1 MAQSS
6 KSKGPKGR
14 NDRQKG
20 SRNPR
25 QAEANAAQRA
35 RNAQVAEQI
44 TNELQSIIAESGLYL
59 ESVKIGRGG
68 TRTVVKVVVDLPEGP
83 GGVDSDSLTD
93 VSRAIS
99 KRLDDVDLVEG
110 AYTLEVSTPGA
121 ERKLTEARHYSRAI
135 GRLVALR
142 LSSGEAV
149 TARIESL
156 DGDIV
161 NARVPEGSRR
171 IKLADIASARVQVEL
186 VKEEDNAASE
196 NEG

>member
-1 MAQSS
+1 MAKSS
-6 KSKGPKGR
+6 QRRGPKGR
-14 NDRQKG
+14 NDQQKG

-25 QAEANAAQRA
+25 QAEANAAQRTK
-35 RNAQVAEQI
+35 NAKVAEQI
-44 TNELQSIIAESGLYL
+44 TSELESIVTGSGLYL
-59 ESVKIGRGG
+59 ESVKVGRGG

-83 GGVDSDSLTD
+83 GGVDSDSLTK

-142 LSSGEAV
+142 LNSGEAV

-156 DGDIV
+156 DGNVV
-161 NARVPEGSRR
+161 NARMPEGPRR

-186 VKEEDNAASE
+186 VKEEDDAASE

>member
-25 QAEANAAQRA
+25 QDEANAAQRA
-35 RNAQVAEQI
+35 RNAKVAEQI

-121 ERKLTEARHYSRAI
+121 ERKLTETRHYSRAI

-142 LSSGEAV
+142 LAGGEAV

-161 NARVPEGSRR
+161 NVRVPEGPRR
-171 IKLADIASARVQVEL
+171 IKLTDIVSARVQVEL
-186 VKEEDNAASE
+186 VKEEDDAASE
-196 NEG
+196 NKG

>member
-35 RNAQVAEQI
+35 RNAKVAEQI

-186 VKEEDNAASE
+186 VKEEDDAASE
-196 NEG
+196 NKG

>member
-35 RNAQVAEQI
+35 RNAKVAEQI

-121 ERKLTEARHYSRAI
+121 ERKLTETRHYSRAI

-142 LSSGEAV
+142 LADGEAV

-161 NARVPEGSRR
+161 NVRVPEGPRR
-171 IKLADIASARVQVEL
+171 IKLTDIVSARVQVEL
-186 VKEEDNAASE
+186 VKEEDDAASE
-196 NEG
+196 NKG

>member
-35 RNAQVAEQI
+35 RNAKVAEQI

-83 GGVDSDSLTD
+83 GGVDSILSLTCRGRSPS
-93 VSRAIS
+93 VLTTSTY
-99 KRLDDVDLVEG
+99 EG

-121 ERKLTEARHYSRAI
+121 ERKR
-135 GRLVALR
+135 
-142 LSSGEAV
+142 
-149 TARIESL
+149 
-156 DGDIV
+156 
-161 NARVPEGSRR
+161 
-171 IKLADIASARVQVEL
+171 
-186 VKEEDNAASE
+186 
-196 NEG
+196 

>member
-6 KSKGPKGR
+6 QRNGPKGR

-83 GGVDSDSLTD
+83 GGVDSDSLTN
-93 VSRAIS
+93 VSRMIS
-99 KRLDDVDLVEG
+99 QRLDDVDLVEG

-121 ERKLTEARHYSRAI
+121 ERKLTEVRHYGRAI
-135 GRLVALR
+135 GRIVAFR
-142 LSSGEAV
+142 LNNGEAV
-149 TARIESL
+149 TGRIDSF

-161 NARVPEGSRR
+161 NVRVSEGSQR
-171 IKLADIASARVQVEL
+171 IKLTDIVSARVQVEL
-186 VKEEDNAASE
+186 VKVEDDAASE
-196 NEG
+196 NKG

>member
-6 KSKGPKGR
+6 QRNGPKAR

-83 GGVDSDSLTD
+83 GGVDSDSLTN
-93 VSRAIS
+93 VSRMIS
-99 KRLDDVDLVEG
+99 QRLDDVDLVEG

-121 ERKLTEARHYSRAI
+121 ERKLTEVRHYGRAI
-135 GRLVALR
+135 GRIVAFR
-142 LSSGEAV
+142 LNNGEAV
-149 TARIESL
+149 TGRIDSF

-161 NARVPEGSRR
+161 NVRVSEGSQR
-171 IKLADIASARVQVEL
+171 IKLTDIVSARVQVEL
-186 VKEEDNAASE
+186 VKEEDDAASE
-196 NEG
+196 NKG

>member
-35 RNAQVAEQI
+35 RNAKVAEQI

-121 ERKLTEARHYSRAI
+121 ERKLTETRHYSRAI

-142 LSSGEAV
+142 LAAGEAV

-161 NARVPEGSRR
+161 NVRVPEGPRR
-171 IKLADIASARVQVEL
+171 IKLTDIVSARVQVEL
-186 VKEEDNAASE
+186 VKEEDDAASE
-196 NEG
+196 NKG

>member
-1 MAQSS
+1 MAQSA
-6 KSKGPKGR
+6 KRNGPKGR

-35 RNAQVAEQI
+35 RNAKVAEQI
-44 TNELQSIIAESGLYL
+44 TDELQSIIAESGLYL

-93 VSRAIS
+93 VSRLIS
-99 KRLDDVDLVEG
+99 KRLDDVDLGEG

-121 ERKLTEARHYSRAI
+121 ERKLTETRHFSRAT

-142 LSSGEAV
+142 LTDGEAV

-161 NARVPEGSRR
+161 NVRVSQGPRR
-171 IKLADIASARVQVEL
+171 IKLTDIVSARVQVEL
-186 VKEEDNAASE
+186 VKEEDDAASE
-196 NEG
+196 NKG